1 MFSCLH
7 LYEEQTTAMHN
18 RLSFLN
24 LTSHGVTRED
34 GRKQGFSNSLMSL
47 CKSFESIK
55 VENSQ
60 QLGLGHWDRQKISM
74 FELPIDYRYF

>member
-18 RLSFLN
+18 WLISFLN

-34 GRKQGFSNSLMSL
+34 GRKHGFSNSLLSL
-47 CKSFESIK
+47 CKSFEPNT

-60 QLGLGHWDRQKISM
+60 QLGLGQAKDKHV
-74 FELPIDYRYF
+74 